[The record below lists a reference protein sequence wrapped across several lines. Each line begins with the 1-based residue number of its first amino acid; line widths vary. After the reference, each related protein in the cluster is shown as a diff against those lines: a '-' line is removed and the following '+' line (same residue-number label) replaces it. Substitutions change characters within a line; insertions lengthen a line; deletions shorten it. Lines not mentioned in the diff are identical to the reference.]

1 MRRVLLVAA
10 AFTALSCTPKN
21 PASGPTPA
29 NPPGAPPAPPP
40 PPPPPPLPAPPP
52 AAQRLRVGPSVLH
65 YMAHQ
70 TLHAEQELQGQ
81 TQVIIRGTR
90 LFFAATIVGPA
101 DSLGYRLTFT
111 IDSIALDSGT
121 TVPPTVDL
129 SAARGLVYD
138 GRLTPAGVSR
148 LTLVSDSTRAAPFV
162 QLLGLLQTFYPRLPA
177 AGLIAG
183 AEWTDTTT
191 SDDRVVIDVKR
202 QSIHRSRAA
211 TWEDRAG
218 IRALRLEVTS
228 TYGVA
233 GSGSQL
239 NQPVEVTG
247 SGTGTAHYFIGVDGR
262 YLGGEGTDSSTITV
276 KFPYQS
282 AVIPATRILRST
294 TILLP

>member
-1 MRRVLLVAA
+1 MRRVLFVAA
-10 AFTALSCTPKN
+10 AITALSCTPKN
-21 PASGPTPA
+21 PPSTPTPA
-29 NPPGAPPAPPP
+29 NPPAAPPP
-40 PPPPPPLPAPPP
+40 PPPAPPQ
-52 AAQRLRVGPSVLH
+52 AAPQGLRLGPSALR

-70 TLHAEQELQGQ
+70 SLHAEQELQGQ
-81 TQVIIRGTR
+81 TQVIVRGTR
-90 LFFAATIVGPA
+90 LFLTATVVGPA

-129 SAARGLVYD
+129 SAARGLVFD
-138 GRLTPAGVSR
+138 GRLTPSGVST
-148 LTLVSDSTRAAPFV
+148 LTLVTDSTRAAPFV
-162 QLLGLLQTFYPRLPA
+162 QLLGLLQTFYPHLPT
-177 AGLIAG
+177 AGLILG

-191 SDDRVVIDVKR
+191 ADDRVVIDVKR
-202 QSIHRSRAA
+202 RSINHSRAA
-211 TWEDRAG
+211 TWEQRAG
-218 IRALRLEVTS
+218 IRALRLDVTS
-228 TYGVA
+228 TYSVS

-247 SGTGTAHYFIGVDGR
+247 SGTGTAHYFIAVDGR

-276 KFPYQS
+276 RFPYQS

>member
-10 AFTALSCTPKN
+10 AFIALSCTPKY
-21 PASGPTPA
+21 PSSGPTPA

-40 PPPPPPLPAPPP
+40 LPAPPP
-52 AAQRLRVGPSVLH
+52 AAQGTRLGPSVLH
-65 YMAHQ
+65 YLAHQ

-81 TQVIIRGTR
+81 TQVIVRGTR
-90 LFFAATIVGPA
+90 LFFTATIVGPA

-129 SAARGLVYD
+129 SAARRLVYD

-148 LTLVSDSTRAAPFV
+148 LTLVSDSARAAPFV

-177 AGLIAG
+177 AGLNAG
-183 AEWTDTTT
+183 TEWTDSTT

-202 QSIHRSRAA
+202 QSLNHSRAA

-218 IRALRLEVTS
+218 VRALRLDVTT

-233 GSGSQL
+233 GAGSQL

-247 SGTGTAHYFIGVDGR
+247 SGTGTAHHFIGADGR
-262 YLGGEGTDSSTITV
+262 YLGGEASDSSTITV

>member
-1 MRRVLLVAA
+1 MRRVLFVAA
-10 AFTALSCTPKN
+10 AITALSCTPKN
-21 PASGPTPA
+21 PPSTPTPA
-29 NPPGAPPAPPP
+29 NPPAAPPP
-40 PPPPPPLPAPPP
+40 PPPAPPQ
-52 AAQRLRVGPSVLH
+52 AAPQGLRLGPSALR

-70 TLHAEQELQGQ
+70 SLHAEQELQGQ
-81 TQVIIRGTR
+81 TQVIVRGTR
-90 LFFAATIVGPA
+90 LFLTATVVGPA

-129 SAARGLVYD
+129 SAARGLVFD
-138 GRLTPAGVSR
+138 GRLTPSGVST
-148 LTLVSDSTRAAPFV
+148 LTLVTDSTRAAPFV
-162 QLLGLLQTFYPRLPA
+162 QLLGLLQTFYPHLPT
-177 AGLIAG
+177 AGLILA

-191 SDDRVVIDVKR
+191 ADDRVVIDVKR
-202 QSIHRSRAA
+202 RSINHSRAA
-211 TWEDRAG
+211 TWEQRAG
-218 IRALRLEVTS
+218 IRALRLDVTS
-228 TYGVA
+228 TYSVS

-247 SGTGTAHYFIGVDGR
+247 SGTGTAHYFIAVDGR

-276 KFPYQS
+276 RFPYQS

>member
-1 MRRVLLVAA
+1 MRRVLFVAA
-10 AFTALSCTPKN
+10 AITALSCTPKN
-21 PASGPTPA
+21 PPSTPTPA
-29 NPPGAPPAPPP
+29 NAPAAPPP
-40 PPPPPPLPAPPP
+40 PPPAPPQ
-52 AAQRLRVGPSVLH
+52 AAPQGLRLGPSALR

-70 TLHAEQELQGQ
+70 SLHAEQELQGQ
-81 TQVIIRGTR
+81 TQVIVRGTR
-90 LFFAATIVGPA
+90 LFLTATVVGPA

-129 SAARGLVYD
+129 SAARGLVFD
-138 GRLTPAGVSR
+138 GRLTPSGVST
-148 LTLVSDSTRAAPFV
+148 LTLVTDSTRAAPFV
-162 QLLGLLQTFYPRLPA
+162 QLLGLLQTFYPHLPT
-177 AGLIAG
+177 AGLILG

-191 SDDRVVIDVKR
+191 ADDRVVIDVKR
-202 QSIHRSRAA
+202 RSINHSRAA
-211 TWEDRAG
+211 TWEQRAG
-218 IRALRLEVTS
+218 IRALRLDVTS
-228 TYGVA
+228 TYSVS

-247 SGTGTAHYFIGVDGR
+247 SGTGTAHYFIAVDGR

-276 KFPYQS
+276 RFPYQS

>member
-10 AFTALSCTPKN
+10 ACTALSCTPKY
-21 PASGPTPA
+21 PSSGPTPV

-40 PPPPPPLPAPPP
+40 LPAPPP
-52 AAQRLRVGPSVLH
+52 ATQGLRLGPSVLH
-65 YMAHQ
+65 YLAHQ

-81 TQVIIRGTR
+81 TQVIVRGTR
-90 LFFAATIVGPA
+90 LFFTAIIVGPA

-148 LTLVSDSTRAAPFV
+148 LTLVSDSARAAPFV

-177 AGLIAG
+177 AGVTTG
-183 AEWTDTTT
+183 TEWTDTTT

-202 QSIHRSRAA
+202 LSTNHARA

-218 IRALRLEVTS
+218 VRALRLEVTS
-228 TYGVA
+228 TYSVA

-247 SGTGTAHYFIGVDGR
+247 SGTGTAHHFIGADGR
-262 YLGGEGTDSSTITV
+262 YLGGEASDSSTITV

>member
-1 MRRVLLVAA
+1 MRRVLFVAA
-10 AFTALSCTPKN
+10 AITALSCTPKN
-21 PASGPTPA
+21 PPSTPTPA
-29 NPPGAPPAPPP
+29 NPPAAPPP
-40 PPPPPPLPAPPP
+40 PPPAPPQ
-52 AAQRLRVGPSVLH
+52 AAPQGLRLGPSALR

-70 TLHAEQELQGQ
+70 SLHAEQELQGQ

-90 LFFAATIVGPA
+90 LFLTATVVGPA

-129 SAARGLVYD
+129 SAARGLVFD
-138 GRLTPAGVSR
+138 GRLMPSGVSK

-162 QLLGLLQTFYPRLPA
+162 QLLGLLQTFYPHLPT
-177 AGLIAG
+177 AGLILG

-191 SDDRVVIDVKR
+191 ADDRVVIDVKR
-202 QSIHRSRAA
+202 RSINHSRAA
-211 TWEDRAG
+211 TWEERAG
-218 IRALRLEVTS
+218 IRALRLDVTS
-228 TYGVA
+228 TYSVS

-247 SGTGTAHYFIGVDGR
+247 SGTGTAHYFIAVDGR

-276 KFPYQS
+276 RFPYQS

>member
-10 AFTALSCTPKN
+10 AISALGCTPKN
-21 PASGPTPA
+21 PPSTPTPA
-29 NPPGAPPAPPP
+29 NPPAALPGPPPPPAPPA
-40 PPPPPPLPAPPP
+40 AP
-52 AAQRLRVGPSVLH
+52 QGLRLGPSALR

-70 TLHAEQELQGQ
+70 SLHAEQELQGQ
-81 TQVIIRGTR
+81 TQVIVRGTR
-90 LFFAATIVGPA
+90 LFLTAIVVGPA

-129 SAARGLVYD
+129 STARGVVYD
-138 GRLTPAGVSR
+138 GRLTPSGVSTLR
-148 LTLVSDSTRAAPFV
+148 LMSDSTRAAPFV
-162 QLLGLLQTFYPRLPA
+162 QLLGLLQTLYPHLPT
-177 AGLIAG
+177 AGLVIG

-191 SDDRVVIDVKR
+191 ADDRVVIDVKR
-202 QSIHRSRAA
+202 RSINHSRAA

-218 IRALRLEVTS
+218 IRALRLDVNS
-228 TYGVA
+228 TYNVS

-247 SGTGTAHYFIGVDGR
+247 SGTGTAHYFVAADGR
-262 YLGGEGTDSSTITV
+262 YLGSEGTDSSTITV
-276 KFPYQS
+276 RFPYQS

>member
-1 MRRVLLVAA
+1 MRRALLVAA
-10 AFTALSCTPKN
+10 AITALSCTPRN
-21 PASGPTPA
+21 PPSTPTPA
-29 NPPGAPPAPPP
+29 NPPAAPPAPPASP
-40 PPPPPPLPAPPP
+40 APAPPS
-52 AAQRLRVGPSVLH
+52 AAPQGLRLGPSALR

-70 TLHAEQELQGQ
+70 SLHAEQELQGQ
-81 TQVIIRGTR
+81 TQVIVRGTR
-90 LFFAATIVGPA
+90 LFVTAIVVGPA

-111 IDSIALDSGT
+111 VDSIALDSGT
-121 TVPPTVDL
+121 TVPPTVDI

-138 GRLTPAGVSR
+138 GRLTPSGVSK

-162 QLLGLLQTFYPRLPA
+162 QLLGLLQTLYPHLPT
-177 AGLIAG
+177 AGLILG

-191 SDDRVVIDVKR
+191 TDDRVVLDVKR
-202 QSIHRSRAA
+202 RSINHSRAA

-218 IRALRLEVTS
+218 IRALRLDVTS
-228 TYGVA
+228 TYNVS

-247 SGTGTAHYFIGVDGR
+247 SGTGTAHYFIAADGR

-276 KFPYQS
+276 RFPYQS

>member
-111 IDSIALDSGT
+111 IDSIVLDSGT

-129 SAARGLVYD
+129 SAARGMVYD
-138 GRLTPAGVSR
+138 GRLRPAGVSR
-148 LTLVSDSTRAAPFV
+148 LTLLSDSTRAAPFV

-218 IRALRLEVTS
+218 IRALRLEGPPLTI
-228 TYGVA
+228 A
-233 GSGSQL
+233 GSQEQLRAQTGLAVGSI
-239 NQPVEVTG
+239 
-247 SGTGTAHYFIGVDGR
+247 A
-262 YLGGEGTDSSTITV
+262 
-276 KFPYQS
+276 K
-282 AVIPATRILRST
+282 AVAE
-294 TILLP
+294 LLK

>member
-1 MRRVLLVAA
+1 MRRVLFVAA
-10 AFTALSCTPKN
+10 AIIALSCTPKN
-21 PASGPTPA
+21 PPSTPTPA
-29 NPPGAPPAPPP
+29 NPPAAPPP
-40 PPPPPPLPAPPP
+40 PPPAPPQ
-52 AAQRLRVGPSVLH
+52 AAPQGLRLGPSALR

-70 TLHAEQELQGQ
+70 SLHAEQELQGR
-81 TQVIIRGTR
+81 TQVIVRGTR
-90 LFFAATIVGPA
+90 LFLTATVVGPA

-129 SAARGLVYD
+129 SAARGLVFD
-138 GRLTPAGVSR
+138 GRLTPSGVST
-148 LTLVSDSTRAAPFV
+148 LTLVTDSTRAAPFV
-162 QLLGLLQTFYPRLPA
+162 QLLGLLQTFYPHLPT
-177 AGLIAG
+177 AGLILG

-191 SDDRVVIDVKR
+191 ADDRVVIDVKR
-202 QSIHRSRAA
+202 RSINHSRAA
-211 TWEDRAG
+211 TWEERAG
-218 IRALRLEVTS
+218 IRALRLDVTS
-228 TYGVA
+228 TYSVS

-247 SGTGTAHYFIGVDGR
+247 SGTGTAHYFIAVDGR

-276 KFPYQS
+276 RFPYQS